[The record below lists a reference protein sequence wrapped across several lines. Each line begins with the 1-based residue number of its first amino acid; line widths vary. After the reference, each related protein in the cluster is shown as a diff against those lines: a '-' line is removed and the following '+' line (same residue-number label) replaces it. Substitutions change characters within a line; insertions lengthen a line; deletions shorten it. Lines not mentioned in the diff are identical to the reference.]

1 MAKYKGSVELIS
13 GLTQKNGGKFPLLDA
28 SAIQVDD
35 NDTRLNQIIEDI
47 KNGSAITQIS
57 YDNVTGKPQI
67 NGVELT
73 GNKTAVEL
81 GINEKFYFP

>member
-47 KNGSAITQIS
+47 KNGS
-57 YDNVTGKPQI
+57 DVTESLNNAAAKI
-67 NGVELT
+67 EEAMANL
-73 GNKTAVEL
+73 K
-81 GINEKFYFP
+81 